1 VTDWGIY
8 RVGQRHTNWDQYR
21 LEDIWAMVS
30 GEIDKRNWD
39 QIRSWRI
46 MATLCQ
52 HHADRLRT
60 AAEAL
65 AQRWSPGTSPAAAE
79 FTGLVGKTIQSMT
92 EASTCAEA
100 NANAIER
107 IMSALLDAHVKI
119 KELLDQ
125 RLEVTAE
132 LTSYIGTP
140 AWDADYYHEAARKV
154 MMLTDVAIAEAHAD
168 LRKPP
173 DPVNFRGAPPSPVGQ
188 PNLGPAGGEVP
199 PLPIATPPVAIG
211 TPALPGHSLPQSSHA
226 SSDPV
231 LSGLPA
237 SFRATGGW
245 TTADISAAGGLGDV
259 GLGDVGPGDLVAGAP
274 MVGPGGV
281 IGAAV
286 GRGPAG
292 TGSTTATRGP
302 AAVARATTSGGAAA
316 TSGGRGAGPGAGVP
330 FVPVAPPVGRH
341 GGVRTNPVGGM
352 IGTHGHAV
360 TIGRGR
366 RHSDPDDPWAVQDAG
381 PGVLLPPPEPE
392 HHDPGPGVIGIDR

>member
-1 VTDWGIY
+1 
-8 RVGQRHTNWDQYR
+8 
-21 LEDIWAMVS
+21 
-30 GEIDKRNWD
+30 
-39 QIRSWRI
+39 

-60 AAEAL
+60 AAETL
-65 AQRWSPGTSPAAAE
+65 AQRWSPAKSPAAAE
-79 FTGLVGKTIQSMT
+79 FTSHVADLVSNMT
-92 EASTCAEA
+92 AASASA
-100 NANAIER
+100 NANADAIER
-107 IMSALLDAHVKI
+107 VLSALLDAKVKI
-119 KELLDQ
+119 KALLDQ
-125 RLEVTAE
+125 RLEVTGE
-132 LTSYIGTP
+132 LTSYISTP
-140 AWDADYYHEAARKV
+140 TWDAEYYHEAARKV

-168 LRKPP
+168 MRKPP
-173 DPVNFRGAPPSPVGQ
+173 DPVSFRGAPPPPPPNQEAAVG
-188 PNLGPAGGEVP
+188 GVA
-199 PLPIATPPVAIG
+199 PLPIATPPVPIG
-211 TPALPGHSLPQSSHA
+211 TPPVPGHSLPQPSHA
-226 SSDPV
+226 SNDPV

-292 TGSTTATRGP
+292 TGSTTGTRGP
-302 AAVARATTSGGAAA
+302 AAVGKATTSGGTAA
-316 TSGGRGAGPGAGVP
+316 TPGGRGVGLGAGVP
-330 FVPVAPPVGRH
+330 FVPVAPPLGRH

-352 IGTHGHAV
+352 IGTNGHAV

-366 RHSDPDDPWAVQDAG
+366 RHADPDDPWAVQDAG